1 MASSTKKAPP
11 PSAAPPPRT
20 LDVQRFAESRGPE
33 LESLHSIVSARSN
46 GDYRVRR
53 NKRRRTNSHEDRASK
68 GGGGR
73 RRKRRRRSS
82 DNGGASLA
90 GEETAGEKD
99 LPGKVSRKIRRRREL
114 RENPEVGFCRS
125 GDGTRRLRTHLWH
138 AKRFEMAKL
147 WGFYLPLGL
156 HGRGRGSRAVLKWQ
170 KTGALIH
177 DASYYCAAQLEGPED
192 SLMNILRMTMVPSP
206 ISVEEIS
213 RDVLYGIC
221 YESAMLHHVEAPA
234 SRLIAPVTYMWRPF
248 SRGHGNM
255 DVDIDQN
262 NVPNGSSRPSGR
274 EDLDSS
280 RQLWVWIHAAA
291 FTEGFHALTSACH
304 KENHEKG
311 ACISCVS
318 LDGQLARLDLMGL
331 KATQILQNILL
342 PVSES
347 KNTSMGSIL
356 RKCTTGNDCT
366 QPQLHK
372 SFSLRHAELLP
383 SHAVLSLAVLDPRDL
398 TVEGVGSSPESLS
411 SNQENTLVGEIS
423 KDRTELNSE
432 VSKEDRNFLLSH
444 WSEPEVNGIFL
455 SDSPLW
461 DSHGRMSPPVA
472 DDILCKEKHQRRLTY
487 LHLDK
492 TNPQLLSSQSKEG
505 NARSCP
511 ILLLKASD
519 ERSSCKGWSVILPL
533 SWVKSF
539 WIPLIS
545 QGARAI
551 GLRERRWI
559 SCDGGLPCFPY
570 DFPDCK
576 SYSSFMAA
584 EAAASDHIAGL
595 RPPAMRPIK
604 VPIPPPWSCIRSTLL
619 ERHFSV
625 VVHQTPTLQTRGLE
639 NLSQSLV
646 NSEPKNRD
654 MELLDHNV
662 PIFQGFIART
672 FNVLKDYLRNTHGRQ
687 LLLFPKGT
695 LGKRPFSELLD
706 NDRIRWVPRCVSQK
720 PVNQELCFLRVL
732 LRVHKEG
739 VIEGGAVVC
748 APHLNDLPLL
758 MSRSDENEERL
769 QIPQTLLNSYFSH
782 SESSKWELQ
791 VPEDPLSRQTNR
803 WPIGFVTTGFV
814 RGSVKPTAEAICEAT
829 LLAQLRSEQWCEL
842 QEEARVEVFVLV
854 RNLRS
859 TTYRLALATVVLE
872 QLDSDVDSM

>member
-82 DNGGASLA
+82 NNGGASPA
-90 GEETAGEKD
+90 GEGAAAEKD
-99 LPGKVSRKIRRRREL
+99 RLGKVSRKIRRRRDL

-192 SLMNILRMTMVPSP
+192 SLLNILRMTMVPSPP

-304 KENHEKG
+304 KEVKKYFNGFHTEE
-311 ACISCVS
+311 
-318 LDGQLARLDLMGL
+318 MYHW
-331 KATQILQNILL
+331 
-342 PVSES
+342 
-347 KNTSMGSIL
+347 
-356 RKCTTGNDCT
+356 NDCT
-366 QPQLHK
+366 RPQLHE

-411 SNQENTLVGEIS
+411 SSQENTLVGEIS
-423 KDRTELNSE
+423 KDHTELNSE
-432 VSKEDRNFLLSH
+432 VSKEDRNVLLSH

-455 SDSPLW
+455 SDSALW

-576 SYSSFMAA
+576 SYSLFMAA

-619 ERHFSV
+619 ERHFGV
-625 VVHQTPTLQTRGLE
+625 VVHQTPTLQTCGLE

-646 NSEPKNRD
+646 NSEPKNWD
-654 MELLDHNV
+654 MEWLDHNV
-662 PIFQGFIART
+662 PIFQ
-672 FNVLKDYLRNTHGRQ
+672 
-687 LLLFPKGT
+687 GT

-748 APHLNDLPLL
+748 APHLNDLSLW

-791 VPEDPLSRQTNR
+791 VPEDPLSRQTYR

-842 QEEARVEVFVLV
+842 QEEAKAEVFVLV

-872 QLDSDVDSM
+872 RQDSDVDSM